1 MLLFSHSVRMLD
13 IIESVVIRRG
23 YMHTRLDGTMGR
35 EDRQKTVDNFNNDPS
50 LFLFLISTAA
60 GGVGLNLASANKC
73 VAPAPSLVTL
83 PPTDRCKP
91 CSAPPILPCAAP
103 ELLTHFCCS
112 LLCCIQTTTRS
123 VQSEQRQASWT
134 STRHPNRSDA

>member
-23 YMHTRLDGTMGR
+23 YMHTRLDGTTGR
-35 EDRQKTVDNFNNDPS
+35 EDRQKTVDAFNNDPS

-73 VAPAPSLVTL
+73 VAPAPPPCNPL
-83 PPTDRCKP
+83 PHRTVQALFCAPSFP
-91 CSAPPILPCAAP
+91 LCSPGALDPPPG
-103 ELLTHFCCS
+103 CS
-112 LLCCIQTTTRS
+112 VLCCI
-123 VQSEQRQASWT
+123 
-134 STRHPNRSDA
+134 